1 MAQNEEKLLSI
12 PNREKEKAVKELI
25 EKSKLDS
32 PYILLLIFSSV
43 ITTGGVLV
51 NNIPVVIGGMLVT
64 PLLTPFLTIALG
76 ISIGD
81 TKFLNRSLWN
91 SLKSILIV
99 VLISMFLA
107 FIFKG
112 DVGEENII
120 IGYCQSQSSIYFL
133 IALFS
138 GIAGAFA
145 YIHPK
150 IAEALPGVA
159 VSISL
164 MPPLAI
170 LGIGIGVWS
179 GGLLSAG
186 IRTFLFNATGI
197 VLGSLLVFSLGNFYK
212 VKRTAVEE
220 IKKE

>member
-1 MAQNEEKLLSI
+1 MVNDKEKLLSI
-12 PNREKEKAVKELI
+12 PSKEKEKAVKELI

-51 NNIPVVIGGMLVT
+51 NNIPVVVGGMLVT

-81 TKFLNRSLWN
+81 TNFLNRSLWN

-99 VLISMFLA
+99 VLISMFMA
-107 FIFKG
+107 FIFRTSPG
-112 DVGEENII
+112 SNNMMIN
-120 IGYCQSQSSIYFL
+120 YCQSQSSIYFL

-170 LGIGIGVWS
+170 LGIGMGVWS
-179 GGLLSAG
+179 SDLMSAG
-186 IRTFLFNATGI
+186 TRTFLFNAIGI

-212 VKRTAVEE
+212 VRKTAVKE